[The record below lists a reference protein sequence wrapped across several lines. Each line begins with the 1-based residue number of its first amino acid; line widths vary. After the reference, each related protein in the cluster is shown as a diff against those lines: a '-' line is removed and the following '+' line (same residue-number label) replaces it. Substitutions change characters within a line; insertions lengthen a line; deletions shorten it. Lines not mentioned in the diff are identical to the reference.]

1 MTSLSDRAGFPKR
14 PAGDGNCILRK
25 HLVSVLYPALVLIS
39 LQTFTR
45 AQGIVATQTSD
56 GRLVYE
62 NAPDKPADAAQPEA
76 GADSGLVYWSNT
88 EHRWK
93 PVPSMNSNSMRAA
106 QSAAEEVRRL
116 VRRAAQ
122 SNSRLAA
129 EGSALRLASTQVQN
143 SPATGTKVISAPSTQ
158 PKQQTLATFTKPG
171 SRSQTRA
178 IAKAARASSG
188 TQMASLQM
196 PSTASWIN
204 DVVEKA
210 AVRHSVDPN
219 LVRAIVQV
227 ESNFNPH
234 AVSRKGAI
242 GLMQLM
248 PRTAKSLN
256 VTNPY
261 DPAQNVDAGVRHFKE
276 LLDSYGGNLELSLAA
291 YNAGVTAVHRS
302 GGVPNYFETRNYVKK
317 ITGIYGSNT
326 ARLYAN
332 GHPPLEIKKDAQG
345 HLSVS
350 DID

>member
-1 MTSLSDRAGFPKR
+1 MRSLSDRAGFPKR

-39 LQTFTR
+39 LQTLTH
-45 AQGIVATQTSD
+45 AQGIVATQSSD

-62 NAPDKPADAAQPEA
+62 NAPDKPVAASQPAA
-76 GADSGLVYWSNT
+76 GSDSGMVYWSNT

-116 VRRAAQ
+116 IRRAAQ

-129 EGSALRLASTQVQN
+129 EGNALRLASTQVQN
-143 SPATGTKVISAPSTQ
+143 PSAR
-158 PKQQTLATFTKPG
+158 PG
-171 SRSQTRA
+171 SRPQTRVV
-178 IAKAARASSG
+178 AKAVHASSG

-210 AVRHSVDPN
+210 ALRHSVDPN

-227 ESNFNPH
+227 ESNFNPQ

-291 YNAGVTAVHRS
+291 YNAGVTAVHKS
-302 GGVPNYFETRNYVKK
+302 GGVPNYSETRNYVKK

>member
-1 MTSLSDRAGFPKR
+1 MGT
-14 PAGDGNCILRK
+14 ILRK
-25 HLVSVLYPALVLIS
+25 HLVSILYPALVLIS
-39 LQTFTR
+39 LQTITH
-45 AQGIVATQTSD
+45 AQGIVATHTSD

-62 NAPDKPADAAQPEA
+62 NGPADTPETA
-76 GADSGLVYWSNT
+76 SSASVDSGLVYWSNR

-93 PVPSMNSNSMRAA
+93 PIPAMNSHSMRAA
-106 QSAAEEVRRL
+106 KSAAEEVRRQI
-116 VRRAAQ
+116 RRAARKDPSFATQ
-122 SNSRLAA
+122 GGTLK
-129 EGSALRLASTQVQN
+129 LASAQGTN
-143 SPATGTKVISAPSTQ
+143 SPAAASQLIA
-158 PKQQTLATFTKPG
+158 ATNQNVLMAK
-171 SRSQTRA
+171 A
-178 IAKAARASSG
+178 IAATTMPKRQVASFEPQ
-188 TQMASLQM
+188 TPA
-196 PSTASWIN
+196 WIN
-204 DVVEKA
+204 DLVEQA
-210 AVRHSVDPN
+210 AVRHSVDPS

-261 DPAQNVDAGVRHFKE
+261 DPAQNVDAGVRHFKQ

-302 GGVPNYFETRNYVKK
+302 GGVPNYSETRNYVKR

-326 ARLYAN
+326 ARLTAN
-332 GHPPLEIKKDAQG
+332 GHPPLEIKRDAQG